1 MGKHIG
7 TTCSVDGKCPAS
19 LSGFGYVPALVSS
32 GCLIVP
38 LIRFQHAG
46 SIRQGMYYA
55 LKLHSVRA
63 FFDSGPSYVVG
74 RGSMFCISTVLSGE
88 RSQITTKS

>member
-38 LIRFQHAG
+38 LIRFG

-63 FFDSGPSYVVG
+63 FFDVGPSYVVG

-88 RSQITTKS
+88 RSQLTTKS